1 MDILRSSK
9 TITTFLTLGGLIFE
23 LGRHSHKI
31 DSIFPKIY
39 ALEKESQYIK
49 KTVSDINVKL
59 STIEEKVIN
68 VDKEVTYIRNKMD

>member
-1 MDILRSSK
+1 MDILKSTK
-9 TITTFLTLGGLIFE
+9 MLTTFLTLSGLIFQ

-39 ALEKESQYIK
+39 ALEEESEYITK
-49 KTVSDINVKL
+49 SIGDINIKL
-59 STIEEKVIN
+59 STIEERVIN